1 MKQKK
6 QKENIVKNPIRW
18 RLTGLFFMVFV
29 LFSILIL
36 RLGVIQIIKGEAY
49 AAQAER
55 TDVTPVSYSVPRG
68 KIYDTNHKL
77 VVYNIPEKAIIYT
90 PPKNPQPGELLELA
104 KKLNTFLVM
113 TEKEI
118 NKVTDRDLKD
128 IWLLEHNNGT
138 DLITKKEEELYEQE
152 KLNDKDLY
160 KLKLKRI
167 TESELKKMDKNLAA
181 IYRKLSSAIALTPT
195 MVKNENVT
203 EEEFA
208 KVNEN
213 LDNLPGVDVT
223 TDWKRGRTFGETFW
237 NMLGEV
243 TSADE
248 GLPAEKVDYYTAKGY
263 KLNDRVGKSYIEEL
277 YDSVLQGRKEK
288 VKTVTDQDGNVVSTE
303 TVSEGK
309 SGKDIVL
316 TIDMEFQA
324 QVEKIMQEELVSA
337 IQKPHTDTLD
347 TAFVVAMEPKT
358 GRILAMSGK
367 VYDRKSGEFTD
378 FTPGTFAY
386 AFEQGSVVKGATVLT
401 GYQTGVRDFGEIEL
415 DEVMRFKGSGTF
427 SSYQVM
433 NRINE
438 LEALERSS
446 NVYMWKTAIEILGGK
461 YVPNGTLNIDPKKI
475 ETIRYYFNQFGLGVP
490 TGIGFNNETAGIKGT
505 NPSTYFQIA
514 IGQLDTYTPMQIA
527 QYITTIANG
536 GYRMKPQ
543 LVKEIRE
550 PNTNGDEPGNVIDEI
565 EPVVLNQVDMSAE
578 MLKRVQQG
586 FWLVT
591 HGSKG
596 TARGYF
602 KDEPYNAAGK
612 TGTSESYKNG
622 VKTWNL
628 SFAGYAPFD
637 NPKIAIAVI
646 VPNAYRDGYA
656 QPHSA
661 ANIISQRVFR
671 AYFDLNKKGQ
681 ITTND

>member
-1 MKQKK
+1 LIQKK
-6 QKENIVKNPIRW
+6 QKGNIVKNPIRL
-18 RLTGLFFMVFV
+18 RLNSLFFMVFV

-49 AAQAER
+49 AAQAEK

-68 KIYDTNHKL
+68 KIFDTNHKL
-77 VVYNIPEKAIIYT
+77 VVYNISEKAIIYT
-90 PPKNPQPGELLELA
+90 PPKNPQPGELIELA

-113 TEKEI
+113 TDKEI

-128 IWLLEHNNGT
+128 IWLLVHNNGS
-138 DLITKKEEELYEQE
+138 DLITKKEEQLYKQE

-167 TESELKKMDKNLAA
+167 TKRDLQAMDKNLAA
-181 IYRKLSSAIALTPT
+181 IYRKLSSATALTPT

-213 LDNLPGVDVT
+213 LENLPGVDVT
-223 TDWKRGRTFGETFW
+223 TDWKRGRTYGETFW

-243 TSADE
+243 TSAEE
-248 GLPAEKVDYYTAKGY
+248 GLPAEKVDYYMAKGY

-288 VKTVTDQDGNVVSTE
+288 VKTVTDQNGNVVSTE
-303 TVSEGK
+303 TVSKGK

-324 QVEKIMQEELVSA
+324 QVEKIMQEELGSA

-347 TAFVVAMEPKT
+347 TAFVVAMEPNT

-378 FTPGTFAY
+378 FTPGTFTY

-401 GYQTGVRDFGEIEL
+401 GYQTGVRDFGETEL

-427 SSYQVM
+427 SSHQVM
-433 NRINE
+433 NRVND

-446 NVYMWKTAIEILGGK
+446 NVYMWKTAIEIMGGK
-461 YVPNGTLNIDPKKI
+461 YVPNGTLNINPKKI
-475 ETIRYYFNQFGLGVP
+475 ETIRYYFNQFGLGIP
-490 TGIGFNNETAGIKGT
+490 TDIGFDNETAGIKGT
-505 NPSTYFQIA
+505 NTSTYFQIA

-527 QYITTIANG
+527 
-536 GYRMKPQ
+536 
-543 LVKEIRE
+543 
-550 PNTNGDEPGNVIDEI
+550 
-565 EPVVLNQVDMSAE
+565 
-578 MLKRVQQG
+578 
-586 FWLVT
+586 
-591 HGSKG
+591 
-596 TARGYF
+596 
-602 KDEPYNAAGK
+602 
-612 TGTSESYKNG
+612 
-622 VKTWNL
+622 
-628 SFAGYAPFD
+628 
-637 NPKIAIAVI
+637 
-646 VPNAYRDGYA
+646 
-656 QPHSA
+656 
-661 ANIISQRVFR
+661 
-671 AYFDLNKKGQ
+671 
-681 ITTND
+681 

>member
-1 MKQKK
+1 MK
-6 QKENIVKNPIRW
+6 QKENIVKSKTRW
-18 RLTGLFFMVFV
+18 RLTSLFLVVFV

-36 RLGVIQIIKGEAY
+36 RLGFIQIFKGEAF
-49 AAQAER
+49 AAQAEK

-68 KIYDTNHKL
+68 KIYDTNDRL

-90 PPKNPQPGELLELA
+90 PPKNPQPGELLKLA

-113 TEKEI
+113 TDKEI

-138 DLITKKEEELYEQE
+138 DLITKKEEKLYKQE

-160 KLKLKRI
+160 QLKLNRI
-167 TESELKKMDKNLAA
+167 TESDLQAMDKNLAA
-181 IYRKLSSAIALTPT
+181 IYRKLSSATALTPT
-195 MVKNENVT
+195 IVKNENVT

-223 TDWKRGRTFGETFW
+223 TDWKRGRTYGETFW

-248 GLPAEKVDYYTAKGY
+248 GLPADKVDYYTSKGY

-277 YDSVLQGRKEK
+277 YDSVLQGQKEK
-288 VKTVTDQDGNVVSTE
+288 VKTVTDQNGNVVSTE

-309 SGKDIVL
+309 SGKDLVL

-367 VYDRKSGEFTD
+367 VYDRKSGQFTD
-378 FTPGTFAY
+378 FTPGTFTY

-401 GYQTGVRDFGEIEL
+401 GYQTGVRDFGETEL

-433 NRINE
+433 NRIND

-446 NVYMWKTAIEILGGK
+446 NVYMWKTAIEMMGGK

-475 ETIRYYFNQFGLGVP
+475 ETIRYYFNQFGLGIP
-490 TGIGFNNETAGIKGT
+490 TGIGFDNETAGIKGT

-514 IGQLDTYTPMQIA
+514 IGQLDTYTPLQIA

-550 PNTNGDEPGNVIDEI
+550 PNVDGDEPGNVIDEI
-565 EPVVLNQVDMSAE
+565 EPVVLNQVDMSQE

-591 HGSKG
+591 HGSQG

-602 KDEPYNAAGK
+602 KDESYNAAGK

-637 NPKIAIAVI
+637 DPEIAIAVI

-671 AYFDLNKKGQ
+671 AYFDLKEKGQ
-681 ITTND
+681 PTAK

>member
-1 MKQKK
+1 MK
-6 QKENIVKNPIRW
+6 QKENIVKGKTRW
-18 RLTGLFFMVFV
+18 RLASLFFVVFV

-36 RLGVIQIIKGEAY
+36 RLGFIQILKGEAF
-49 AAQAER
+49 AAQAEK
-55 TDVTPVSYSVPRG
+55 TDVTSVSYSVPRG
-68 KIYDTNHKL
+68 KIYDTNDRL

-90 PPKNPQPGELLELA
+90 PPKNPQPRELLELA
-104 KKLNTFLVM
+104 KKLNTFLIM
-113 TEKEI
+113 TDKEI

-138 DLITKKEEELYEQE
+138 DLITKKEEKLYKQE

-160 KLKLKRI
+160 HLKLNRI
-167 TESELKKMDKNLAA
+167 TESDLKGMDKNLAA
-181 IYRKLSSAIALTPT
+181 IYRKLSSATALTPT

-208 KVNEN
+208 RVNEN

-223 TDWKRGRTFGETFW
+223 TDWKRGRTYGETFW

-248 GLPAEKVDYYTAKGY
+248 GLPADKVDYYTSKGY

-277 YDSVLQGRKEK
+277 YDGVLQGQKEK
-288 VKTVTDQDGNVVSTE
+288 VKTVTDQNGNVVSTK

-309 SGKDIVL
+309 SGKDLVL

-367 VYDRKSGEFTD
+367 VFNRQSGEFTD
-378 FTPGTFAY
+378 FTPGTFTY

-401 GYQTGVRDFGEIEL
+401 GYQTGVRDFGETEL

-433 NRINE
+433 NRIND

-446 NVYMWKTAIEILGGK
+446 NVYMWKTAIEMMGGK

-475 ETIRYYFNQFGLGVP
+475 ETIRYYFNQFGLGIP
-490 TGIGFNNETAGIKGT
+490 TGIGFDNETAGIKGT

-514 IGQLDTYTPMQIA
+514 IGQLDTYTPLQIA

-550 PNTNGDEPGNVIDEI
+550 PNMNGDEPGSVIDEI
-565 EPVVLNQVDMSAE
+565 EPVVLNQVDMSQE

-591 HGSKG
+591 HGSQG

-628 SFAGYAPFD
+628 SFVGYAPFD
-637 NPKIAIAVI
+637 DPEIAIAVI

-671 AYFDLNKKGQ
+671 AYFDLKEKGQ
-681 ITTND
+681 PIAK

>member
-1 MKQKK
+1 MK
-6 QKENIVKNPIRW
+6 QKENIVKSKTRW
-18 RLTGLFFMVFV
+18 RLTSLFFVVFV

-36 RLGVIQIIKGEAY
+36 RLGFIQIFKGEAF
-49 AAQAER
+49 AAQAEK

-68 KIYDTNHKL
+68 KIYDTNDRL

-90 PPKNPQPGELLELA
+90 PPKNPQPSELLELA

-113 TEKEI
+113 TDKEI

-128 IWLLEHNNGT
+128 IWLLVHNNGT
-138 DLITKKEEELYEQE
+138 DLITKKEEKLYEQE

-160 KLKLKRI
+160 QLKLNRI
-167 TESELKKMDKNLAA
+167 TESNLQALDKNLAA
-181 IYRKLSSAIALTPT
+181 IYRKLSSATALTPT

-223 TDWKRGRTFGETFW
+223 TDWKRGRTYGETFW

-248 GLPAEKVDYYTAKGY
+248 GLPADKVDYYTSKGY

-277 YDSVLQGRKEK
+277 YDSVLQGHKEK
-288 VKTVTDQDGNVVSTE
+288 VKTVTDQNGNVVSTK
-303 TVSEGK
+303 TVLEGK
-309 SGKDIVL
+309 SGKDLVL
-316 TIDMEFQA
+316 TVDMEFQA

-378 FTPGTFAY
+378 FTPGTFTY

-401 GYQTGVRDFGEIEL
+401 GYQTGVRDFGETEL

-433 NRINE
+433 NRIND

-446 NVYMWKTAIEILGGK
+446 NVYMWKTAIEMMGGK

-490 TGIGFNNETAGIKGT
+490 TGIGFDNETSGIKGT

-514 IGQLDTYTPMQIA
+514 IGQLDTYTPLQIA
-527 QYITTIANG
+527 QYMTTIANG

-550 PNTNGDEPGNVIDEI
+550 PNMEGNEPGRLINEI
-565 EPVVLNQVDMSAE
+565 EPVVLNQVGMSEA

-591 HGSKG
+591 HGSQG

-637 NPKIAIAVI
+637 DPEIAIAVI

-671 AYFDLNKKGQ
+671 AYFDLKEKGQ
-681 ITTND
+681 PTAK

>member
-6 QKENIVKNPIRW
+6 LKENIVKNPIRW
-18 RLTGLFFMVFV
+18 RLNGLFFMVFV

-49 AAQAER
+49 AAQAEK

-104 KKLNTFLVM
+104 KKLNTFLDM
-113 TEKEI
+113 TEKEV

-128 IWLLEHNNGT
+128 IWLLVHNNGT
-138 DLITKKEEELYEQE
+138 DLITTKEEKLYKQE

-160 KLKLKRI
+160 HSKLKRI
-167 TESELKKMDKNLAA
+167 TESDLKKMDKNLAA
-181 IYRKLSSAIALTPT
+181 IYRKLSSATALTPT

-213 LDNLPGVDVT
+213 LENLPGMDVT
-223 TDWKRGRTFGETFW
+223 TDWKRGRTYGETFW

-263 KLNDRVGKSYIEEL
+263 KLNDRVGKSYIEEH
-277 YDSVLQGRKEK
+277 YDSVLQGQKEK
-288 VKTVTDQDGNVVSTE
+288 VKTVTDQRGNVVSTE
-303 TVSEGK
+303 TVSEGQ
-309 SGKDIVL
+309 SGKDLVL

-324 QVEKIMQEELVSA
+324 QVEKIMQEELVNA

-367 VYDRKSGEFTD
+367 VYNRESGEFTD
-378 FTPGTFAY
+378 FTPGTFTY

-401 GYQTGVRDFGEIEL
+401 GYQTGVRDFGETEL

-446 NVYMWKTAIEILGGK
+446 NVYMWKTAIEMMGGK

-475 ETIRYYFNQFGLGVP
+475 ETIRYYFNQFGLGIP
-490 TGIGFNNETAGIKGT
+490 TGIGFNNETSGIKGT

-514 IGQLDTYTPMQIA
+514 IGQLDTYTPLQIA

-550 PNTNGDEPGNVIDEI
+550 PNMNGNEPGSVIDEI
-565 EPVVLNQVDMSAE
+565 EPVVLNQVDMSEE

-637 NPKIAIAVI
+637 DPEIAIAVI

-671 AYFDLNKKGQ
+671 AYFDLHEKGQ
-681 ITTND
+681 PTAK

>member
-1 MKQKK
+1 MQKK
-6 QKENIVKNPIRW
+6 EKIVKGKIRW
-18 RLTGLFFMVFV
+18 RLNSLFFLVFA
-29 LFSILIL
+29 LFSLLIL
-36 RLGVIQIIKGEAY
+36 RLGFIQILKGEAF
-49 AAQAER
+49 AAQAKK

-68 KIYDTNHKL
+68 KIYDTNDRL
-77 VVYNIPEKAIIYT
+77 VVYNIPEKAIVYT
-90 PPKNPQPGELLELA
+90 PPKNPQPDELLKLA

-113 TEKEI
+113 NEKEI

-128 IWLLEHNNGT
+128 IWLLEHKNGT
-138 DLITKKEEELYEQE
+138 DLITNKEEKLYKQE
-152 KLNDKDLY
+152 KLTDKDLY
-160 KLKLKRI
+160 QLKLDRI
-167 TESELKKMDKNLAA
+167 TESDLQTMDKNLAA
-181 IYRKLSSAIALTPT
+181 IYRKLSTAIALTPT

-203 EEEFA
+203 DEEYA
-208 KVNEN
+208 RVNAN
-213 LDNLPGVDVT
+213 LENLPGLDVT
-223 TDWKRGRTFGETFW
+223 TDWKRGRTYGDTFW

-248 GLPAEKVDYYTAKGY
+248 GLPAEKASYYTAKGY
-263 KLNDRVGKSYIEEL
+263 ELNDRVGKSYIEEL
-277 YDSVLQGRKEK
+277 YDSVLRGEKEK
-288 VKTVTDQDGNVVSTE
+288 VKTVTDQSGNVVRTE
-303 TVSEGK
+303 TVSEGQ
-309 SGKDIVL
+309 SGKDLVL

-324 QVEKIMQEELVSA
+324 QVEKIMQEELVQA

-367 VYDRKSGEFTD
+367 VYNRESGDFTD
-378 FTPGTFAY
+378 FTPGTFTY
-386 AFEQGSVVKGATVLT
+386 AFEQGSVVKGATVLA
-401 GYQTGVRDFGEIEL
+401 GYQTGVRDFGETEL
-415 DEVMRFKGSGTF
+415 DEVMHFKGSGTF
-427 SSYQVM
+427 SSYTVM

-446 NVYMWKTAIEILGGK
+446 NVYMWKTAIEMMGGK
-461 YVPNGTLNIDPKKI
+461 YVPNGTLNINPKKI

-490 TGIGFNNETAGIKGT
+490 TGIGFTNETAGIKGI
-505 NPSTYFQIA
+505 NASTYFQIA

-543 LVKEIRE
+543 LVREIRE
-550 PNTNGDEPGNVIDEI
+550 PNPDGDESGNVMDEI
-565 EPVVLNQVDMSAE
+565 EPVVLNRVDMSEE

-591 HGSKG
+591 HGSQG
-596 TARGYF
+596 TARGFF
-602 KDEPYNAAGK
+602 KNEPYDAAGK
-612 TGTSESYKNG
+612 TGTSESYKKG

-637 NPKIAIAVI
+637 DPKIAIAVI

-661 ANIISQRVFR
+661 ANVISQRVFR
-671 AYFDLNKKGQ
+671 AYFDDTEQGQ
-681 ITTND
+681 PNTK

>member
-1 MKQKK
+1 MKKK
-6 QKENIVKNPIRW
+6 KKKENIVKNQIRW
-18 RLTGLFFMVFV
+18 RLNGLFFMVFV

-49 AAQAER
+49 AAQAKK

-68 KIYDTNHKL
+68 KIFDTNNKL
-77 VVYNIPEKAIIYT
+77 VVYNISEKAIIYT

-113 TEKEI
+113 TDKEI

-128 IWLLEHNNGT
+128 IWLLVHNNGT
-138 DLITKKEEELYEQE
+138 DLITKKEEKLYKQE

-160 KLKLKRI
+160 KLKLNRI
-167 TESELKKMDKNLAA
+167 KESDLMAMDKNLAA

-195 MVKNENVT
+195 IIKNENVT
-203 EEEFA
+203 DEEYA

-213 LDNLPGVDVT
+213 LENLPGVDVS
-223 TDWKRGRTFGETFW
+223 TDWKRGRTYGETFW

-248 GLPAEKVDYYTAKGY
+248 GLPAEKVDYYKAKGY
-263 KLNDRVGKSYIEEL
+263 ELNDRVGKSYIEEL
-277 YDSVLQGRKEK
+277 YDGVLQGQKEI
-288 VKTVTDQDGNVVSTE
+288 VKTVTDSNGNVVSTE

-309 SGKDIVL
+309 NGKDIVL
-316 TIDMEFQA
+316 TIDMEFQD

-347 TAFVVAMEPKT
+347 TAFVVTMEPKT

-367 VYDRKSGEFTD
+367 VYNRKSREFTD
-378 FTPGTFAY
+378 FTPGTFTY

-415 DEVMRFKGSGTF
+415 DEIMRFKGSGTF

-446 NVYMWKTAIEILGGK
+446 NVYMWKTAIEIMGGK
-461 YVPNGTLNIDPKKI
+461 YVPNGTLNINPKKI
-475 ETIRYYFNQFGLGVP
+475 ETIRYYFNQFGLGIP
-490 TGIGFNNETAGIKGT
+490 TGIGFGNETAGIKGT

-536 GYRMKPQ
+536 GFRMKPQ
-543 LVKEIRE
+543 LVKGIRE
-550 PNTNGDEPGNVIDEI
+550 PNMNGNELGNVIDEI
-565 EPVVLNQVDMSAE
+565 EPVVLNRVDMSEE

-628 SFAGYAPFD
+628 SFAGYAPFND
-637 NPKIAIAVI
+637 PEIAIAVI

-671 AYFDLNKKGQ
+671 AYFDLNEKGRS
-681 ITTND
+681 TTK

>member
-1 MKQKK
+1 MK
-6 QKENIVKNPIRW
+6 NLIRS
-18 RLTGLFFMVFV
+18 RLNGLFFMVFV

-36 RLGVIQIIKGEAY
+36 RLGFVQIIKGEAY
-49 AAQAER
+49 SAQAKE
-55 TDVTPVSYSVPRG
+55 TDVTTVSYSVPRG
-68 KIYDTNHKL
+68 RIYDTNKKL
-77 VVYNIPEKAIIYT
+77 VVYNIPEKAIVYT
-90 PPKNPQPGELLELA
+90 PPKYPQPGELLELA
-104 KKLNTFLVM
+104 KKLTTILVM
-113 TEKEI
+113 TDREI

-128 IWLLEHNNGT
+128 IWLLAHNNGT
-138 DLITKKEEELYEQE
+138 DLITKKEEKLHKQE

-160 KLKLKRI
+160 QLKLNRI
-167 TESELKKMDKNLAA
+167 TESELQAMDKNLAA
-181 IYRKLSSAIALTPT
+181 IYRKLSSAVALTPT
-195 MVKNENVT
+195 MIKNENVT
-203 EEEFA
+203 EEEYA
-208 KVNEN
+208 KVSEN
-213 LDNLPGVDVT
+213 LENLPGVDVS
-223 TDWKRGRTFGETFW
+223 TDWKRGRTYGETFW

-248 GLPAEKVDYYTAKGY
+248 GLPADKVEYYTSKGY
-263 KLNDRVGKSYIEEL
+263 ELNDRVGKSYIEEL
-277 YDSVLQGRKEK
+277 YDGVLQGQKEK
-288 VKTVTDQDGNVVSTE
+288 VETVTDTNGNVVSTE

-316 TIDMEFQA
+316 TIDIEFQA
-324 QVEKIMQEELVSA
+324 QVEKIIQEELISA

-358 GRILAMSGK
+358 GRILAMSGN
-367 VYDRKSGEFTD
+367 VFDRQSREFTD
-378 FTPGTFAY
+378 FTPGTFTY

-401 GYQTGVRDFGEIEL
+401 GYQTGIRDFGEIEL
-415 DEVMRFKGSGTF
+415 DEVMRFKGSPKTF
-427 SSYQVM
+427 SSYLVM
-433 NRINE
+433 NRIND

-446 NVYMWKTAIEILGGK
+446 NVYMWKTAIEIMGGK
-461 YVPNGTLNIDPKKI
+461 YIPNGTLNINPQKI
-475 ETIRYYFNQFGLGVP
+475 ETIRYYFNQFGLGIP
-490 TGIGFNNETAGIKGT
+490 TKIGFDNETAGIKGT
-505 NPSTYFQIA
+505 NTSTYFQIA
-514 IGQLDTYTPMQIA
+514 IGQLDTYTPMQVA

-550 PNTNGDEPGNVIDEI
+550 PNKNGDEPGNLIDEI
-565 EPVVLNQVDMSAE
+565 EPMVLNQVDMSEE

-591 HGSKG
+591 HGPKG

-602 KDEPYNAAGK
+602 KGEPYNAAGK

-628 SFAGYAPFD
+628 SFAGYAPFN
-637 NPKIAIAVI
+637 NPEIAIAVI

-671 AYFDLNKKGQ
+671 AYFDLKEKGQ
-681 ITTND
+681 QTTK

>member
-1 MKQKK
+1 MKNLIQL
-6 QKENIVKNPIRW
+6 
-18 RLTGLFFMVFV
+18 RLNGLFFMVFV

-36 RLGVIQIIKGEAY
+36 RLGFIQIIKGEAY
-49 AAQAER
+49 SAQAKE
-55 TDVTPVSYSVPRG
+55 TDVTTVSYSVPRG
-68 KIYDTNHKL
+68 RIYDTNNKL
-77 VVYNIPEKAIIYT
+77 VVYNIPEKAIVYT
-90 PPKNPQPGELLELA
+90 PPKYPQPGELLELA
-104 KKLNTFLVM
+104 KKLTTFLVM
-113 TEKEI
+113 TDREI

-128 IWLLEHNNGT
+128 IWLLAHNNGT
-138 DLITKKEEELYEQE
+138 DLITKKEEKLNEQK

-160 KLKLKRI
+160 QLKLNRI
-167 TESELKKMDKNLAA
+167 TESDLQAMDKNLAA

-195 MVKNENVT
+195 MIKNENVT
-203 EEEFA
+203 EEEYA
-208 KVNEN
+208 KVSEN
-213 LDNLPGVDVT
+213 LEDLPGVDVS
-223 TDWKRGRTFGETFW
+223 TDWKRGRTYGETFW

-243 TSADE
+243 TSEDE
-248 GLPAEKVDYYTAKGY
+248 GLPADKVEYYTSKGY
-263 KLNDRVGKSYIEEL
+263 ELNDRVGKSYIEEL
-277 YDSVLQGRKEK
+277 YDSVLQGQKEK
-288 VKTVTDQDGNVVSTE
+288 VETVTDTNGNVVSTE

-316 TIDMEFQA
+316 TIDIDFQA
-324 QVEKIMQEELVSA
+324 QVEKIIQEELISA

-347 TAFVVAMEPKT
+347 TAFVVAIEPKT
-358 GRILAMSGK
+358 GRILAMSGN
-367 VYDRKSGEFTD
+367 VFDRQSREFTD
-378 FTPGTFAY
+378 FTPGTFTY

-401 GYQTGVRDFGEIEL
+401 GYQTGIRDFGEIEL
-415 DEVMRFKGSGTF
+415 DEVMRFKGSPKTF
-427 SSYQVM
+427 SSYLVM
-433 NRINE
+433 NRIND

-446 NVYMWKTAIEILGGK
+446 NVYMWKTAIEIMGGK
-461 YVPNGTLNIDPKKI
+461 YIPNGTLNINPQKI
-475 ETIRYYFNQFGLGVP
+475 ETIRYYFNQFGLGIP
-490 TGIGFNNETAGIKGT
+490 TKIGFDNETAGIKGT
-505 NPSTYFQIA
+505 NTSTYFQIA
-514 IGQLDTYTPMQIA
+514 IGQLDTYTPMQVA

-550 PNTNGDEPGNVIDEI
+550 PNKNGDEPGNLIDEI
-565 EPVVLNQVDMSAE
+565 EPMVLNQVDMSEE

-591 HGSKG
+591 HGPKG

-602 KDEPYNAAGK
+602 KGEPYNAAGK

-628 SFAGYAPFD
+628 SFAGYAPFN
-637 NPKIAIAVI
+637 NPEIAIAVI

-671 AYFDLNKKGQ
+671 AYFDLKEKDNK
-681 ITTND
+681 

>member
-1 MKQKK
+1 M
-6 QKENIVKNPIRW
+6 
-18 RLTGLFFMVFV
+18 TSLFFVVFV

-36 RLGVIQIIKGEAY
+36 RLGFIQIFKGEAF
-49 AAQAER
+49 AAQAEK

-68 KIYDTNHKL
+68 KIYDTNDRL

-90 PPKNPQPGELLELA
+90 PPKNPQPSELLELA

-113 TEKEI
+113 TDKEI
-118 NKVTDRDLKD
+118 NKVSDRDLKD
-128 IWLLEHNNGT
+128 IWLLVHNNGT
-138 DLITKKEEELYEQE
+138 DLITKKEEKLYKQE

-160 KLKLKRI
+160 QLKLNRI
-167 TESELKKMDKNLAA
+167 TESNLQALDKNLAA
-181 IYRKLSSAIALTPT
+181 IYRKLSSATALTPT

-223 TDWKRGRTFGETFW
+223 TDWKRGRTYGETFW

-248 GLPAEKVDYYTAKGY
+248 GLPADKVDYYTSKGY

-277 YDSVLQGRKEK
+277 YDSVLQGHKEK
-288 VKTVTDQDGNVVSTE
+288 VKTVTDQNGNVVSTK
-303 TVSEGK
+303 TVLEGK
-309 SGKDIVL
+309 SGKDLVL
-316 TIDMEFQA
+316 TVDMEFQA

-378 FTPGTFAY
+378 FTPGTFTY

-401 GYQTGVRDFGEIEL
+401 GYQTGVRDFGETEL

-433 NRINE
+433 NRIND

-446 NVYMWKTAIEILGGK
+446 NVYMWKTAIEMMGGK

-490 TGIGFNNETAGIKGT
+490 TGIGFDNETSGIKGT

-514 IGQLDTYTPMQIA
+514 IGQLDTYTPLQIA
-527 QYITTIANG
+527 QYMTTIANG

-550 PNTNGDEPGNVIDEI
+550 PNEDGNEPGNVIDEI

-591 HGSKG
+591 HGSQG

-637 NPKIAIAVI
+637 DPEIAIAVI

-671 AYFDLNKKGQ
+671 AYFDLHEKGQ
-681 ITTND
+681 PTAK

>member
-6 QKENIVKNPIRW
+6 QKENIVRNPIRW
-18 RLTGLFFMVFV
+18 RMNGLFFMVFV

-49 AAQAER
+49 AAQAEK

-90 PPKNPQPGELLELA
+90 PPKNPQPGELLELG

-113 TEKEI
+113 TDKEI

-138 DLITKKEEELYEQE
+138 DLITKKEEKLYKQE

-160 KLKLKRI
+160 QLKLNRI
-167 TESELKKMDKNLAA
+167 TESDLEKMDKNLAA

-195 MVKNENVT
+195 MIKNENVT

-213 LDNLPGVDVT
+213 LDNLTGVDVT
-223 TDWKRGRTFGETFW
+223 TDWKRDRTYGETFW

-248 GLPAEKVDYYTAKGY
+248 GLPAEKVNYYMAKGY

-288 VKTVTDQDGNVVSTE
+288 VKTVTDQNGNVVSTE
-303 TVSEGK
+303 TVSKGK
-309 SGKDIVL
+309 NGKDIVL

-324 QVEKIMQEELVSA
+324 QVEKIMQEELGSA

-378 FTPGTFAY
+378 FTPGTFTY

-401 GYQTGVRDFGEIEL
+401 GYQTGVRDFGEMEL

-433 NRINE
+433 NRIND

-446 NVYMWKTAIEILGGK
+446 NVYMWKTAIEMMGGK

-475 ETIRYYFNQFGLGVP
+475 ETIRYYFNQFGLGIP
-490 TGIGFNNETAGIKGT
+490 TGIGFDNETAGIKGT
-505 NPSTYFQIA
+505 NTSTYFQIA

-550 PNTNGDEPGNVIDEI
+550 PNKNGNEPGNVIDEI
-565 EPVVLNQVDMSAE
+565 EPVVLNQVDMSEE

-637 NPKIAIAVI
+637 DPEIAIAVI

-681 ITTND
+681 PTTK

>member
-1 MKQKK
+1 MK
-6 QKENIVKNPIRW
+6 QKENIVKSKTRW
-18 RLTGLFFMVFV
+18 RLTSLFLVVFV

-36 RLGVIQIIKGEAY
+36 RLGFIQIFKGEAF
-49 AAQAER
+49 AAQAEK

-68 KIYDTNHKL
+68 KIYDTNDRL

-90 PPKNPQPGELLELA
+90 PPKNPQPGELLKLA

-113 TEKEI
+113 TDKEI

-138 DLITKKEEELYEQE
+138 DLITKKEEKLYKQE

-160 KLKLKRI
+160 QLKLNRI
-167 TESELKKMDKNLAA
+167 TESDLKGMDKNLAA
-181 IYRKLSSAIALTPT
+181 IYRKLSSATALTPT
-195 MVKNENVT
+195 IVKNENVT

-223 TDWKRGRTFGETFW
+223 TDWKRGRTYGETFW

-248 GLPAEKVDYYTAKGY
+248 GLPADKVDYYTSKGY

-277 YDSVLQGRKEK
+277 YDSVLQGQKEK
-288 VKTVTDQDGNVVSTE
+288 VKTVTDQNGNVVSTE

-309 SGKDIVL
+309 SGKDLVL

-324 QVEKIMQEELVSA
+324 QVEKIMQEELVNA

-367 VYDRKSGEFTD
+367 VYDRKSGQFTD
-378 FTPGTFAY
+378 FTPGTFTY

-401 GYQTGVRDFGEIEL
+401 GYQTGVRDFGETEL

-433 NRINE
+433 NRIND

-446 NVYMWKTAIEILGGK
+446 NVYMWKTAIEMMGGK

-475 ETIRYYFNQFGLGVP
+475 ETIRYYFNQFGLGIP
-490 TGIGFNNETAGIKGT
+490 TGIGFDNETAGIKGT

-514 IGQLDTYTPMQIA
+514 IGQLDTYTPLQIA

-550 PNTNGDEPGNVIDEI
+550 PNVDGDEPGNVIDEI
-565 EPVVLNQVDMSAE
+565 EPVVLNQVDMSQE

-591 HGSKG
+591 HGSQG

-637 NPKIAIAVI
+637 DPEIAIAVI

-671 AYFDLNKKGQ
+671 AYFDLKEKGQ
-681 ITTND
+681 PTAK

>member
-1 MKQKK
+1 
-6 QKENIVKNPIRW
+6 
-18 RLTGLFFMVFV
+18 MVFV

-49 AAQAER
+49 AAQTKN

-68 KIYDTNHKL
+68 KIFDTNNKL
-77 VVYNIPEKAIIYT
+77 VVYNISEKAIIYT

-113 TEKEI
+113 TAKEI
-118 NKVTDRDLKD
+118 NKVTERDLKD
-128 IWLLEHNNGT
+128 IRLLVHNNGT
-138 DLITKKEEELYEQE
+138 DLINKKEEKLYKQE
-152 KLNDKDLY
+152 KLNDKDIY
-160 KLKLKRI
+160 KLKLNRI
-167 TESELKKMDKNLAA
+167 KDSDLMAMDKNLAA

-195 MVKNENVT
+195 IIKNENVT
-203 EEEFA
+203 DEEYA

-213 LDNLPGVDVT
+213 LENLSGVDVT
-223 TDWKRGRTFGETFW
+223 TDWKRGRTYGETFW

-263 KLNDRVGKSYIEEL
+263 ELNDRVGKSYIEEL
-277 YDSVLQGRKEK
+277 YDGVLQGQKEI
-288 VKTVTDQDGNVVSTE
+288 VKTVTDSNGNVVSTE

-309 SGKDIVL
+309 NGKDIVL

-367 VYDRKSGEFTD
+367 VYNRKSGEFTD
-378 FTPGTFAY
+378 FTPGTFTY

-401 GYQTGVRDFGEIEL
+401 GYQTGVRDFGEIDL
-415 DEVMRFKGSGTF
+415 DEIMRFKGSGTF

-446 NVYMWKTAIEILGGK
+446 NVYMWKTAIEIMGGK
-461 YVPNGTLNIDPKKI
+461 YVPNGILNINPKKI
-475 ETIRYYFNQFGLGVP
+475 ETIRYYFNQFGLGIP
-490 TGIGFNNETAGIKGT
+490 TGIGFGNETAGIKGI

-536 GYRMKPQ
+536 GFRMKPQ

-550 PNTNGDEPGNVIDEI
+550 PNMNGNEPGNVIDEI
-565 EPVVLNQVDMSAE
+565 EPVVLNRVDMSEE

-596 TARGYF
+596 TAKGYY

-628 SFAGYAPFD
+628 SFAGYAPFND
-637 NPKIAIAVI
+637 PEIAIAVI

-671 AYFDLNKKGQ
+671 AYFDLNEKGRPA
-681 ITTND
+681 TK

>member
-1 MKQKK
+1 M
-6 QKENIVKNPIRW
+6 
-18 RLTGLFFMVFV
+18 
-29 LFSILIL
+29 
-36 RLGVIQIIKGEAY
+36 
-49 AAQAER
+49 AQAEK

-68 KIYDTNHKL
+68 KIYDTNDRL

-90 PPKNPQPGELLELA
+90 PPRNPQPGELLELA

-113 TEKEI
+113 TDKEI

-128 IWLLEHNNGT
+128 LWLLEHNNGT
-138 DLITKKEEELYEQE
+138 DLITKKEEKLYKQE

-160 KLKLKRI
+160 HLKLNRI
-167 TESELKKMDKNLAA
+167 TESNLEKIDKNLAA
-181 IYRKLSSAIALTPT
+181 IYRNLSSATALTPT

-223 TDWKRGRTFGETFW
+223 TDWKRGRTYGETFW

-243 TSADE
+243 TSAEE

-277 YDSVLQGRKEK
+277 YDSVLQGQKEK
-288 VKTVTDQDGNVVSTE
+288 VKTVTDQNGNVVSTE

-309 SGKDIVL
+309 SGKDLVL
-316 TIDMEFQA
+316 TIDMQFQA
-324 QVEKIMQEELVSA
+324 EVEKIMQEELVSA

-367 VYDRKSGEFTD
+367 VYDRKSGQFTD
-378 FTPGTFAY
+378 FTPGTFTY

-401 GYQTGVRDFGEIEL
+401 GYQTGVRDFGETEL

-446 NVYMWKTAIEILGGK
+446 NVYMWKTAIEMMGGK

-475 ETIRYYFNQFGLGVP
+475 ETIRYYFNQFGLGIP
-490 TGIGFNNETAGIKGT
+490 TGIGFDNETAGIKGT

-514 IGQLDTYTPMQIA
+514 IGQLDTYTPLQIA

-543 LVKEIRE
+543 LVKAIRE
-550 PNTNGDEPGNVIDEI
+550 PNKNGDEPGNVIDEI
-565 EPVVLNQVDMSAE
+565 EPVVLNQVDMNGE

-637 NPKIAIAVI
+637 DPEIAVAVI

-671 AYFDLNKKGQ
+671 AYFDLKEKGQ
-681 ITTND
+681 PTAK

>member
-18 RLTGLFFMVFV
+18 RLNGLFFMVFV
-29 LFSILIL
+29 LFSILII
-36 RLGVIQIIKGEAY
+36 RLGVIQIINGDAY
-49 AAQAER
+49 AAQAEK

-77 VVYNIPEKAIIYT
+77 VVYNIPEKAITYT
-90 PPKNPQPGELLELA
+90 PPKNPHPGELLELA
-104 KKLNTFLVM
+104 KKLNTFLIM
-113 TEKEI
+113 TDKEI

-128 IWLLEHNNGT
+128 IWLLVHNNGT
-138 DLITKKEEELYEQE
+138 DLITKKEELLYEQK

-160 KLKLKRI
+160 QLKLKRI
-167 TESELKKMDKNLAA
+167 TEGNLKKMDKNLAA

-195 MVKNENVT
+195 MIKNENVT
-203 EEEFA
+203 EEEYA

-213 LDNLPGVDVT
+213 LENLPGVDVT
-223 TDWKRGRTFGETFW
+223 TDWKRGRTYGETFW

-248 GLPAEKVDYYTAKGY
+248 GLPAEKVDYYRAKGY

-277 YDSVLQGRKEK
+277 YDGVLQGQKEI
-288 VKTVTDQDGNVVSTE
+288 VKTVTDQNGNVVSTQ

-367 VYDRKSGEFTD
+367 VYNRKTREFTD
-378 FTPGTFAY
+378 FTPGTFTY

-446 NVYMWKTAIEILGGK
+446 NVYMWKTAIEIMGGK
-461 YVPNGTLNIDPKKI
+461 YVPNGTLNINPKKI
-475 ETIRYYFNQFGLGVP
+475 ETIRYYFNQFGLGIP
-490 TGIGFNNETAGIKGT
+490 TGIGFDNETAGMKGT
-505 NPSTYFQIA
+505 NTSTYFQIA

-550 PNTNGDEPGNVIDEI
+550 PNMNGNETGNVIDEI
-565 EPVVLNQVDMSAE
+565 EPVVLNQVDMSEE

-586 FWLVT
+586 FWQVT

-612 TGTSESYKNG
+612 TGTSESYKNR

-628 SFAGYAPFD
+628 SFAGYAPFND
-637 NPKIAIAVI
+637 PEIAIAVI

-671 AYFDLNKKGQ
+671 AYFDRNEK
-681 ITTND
+681 

>member
-6 QKENIVKNPIRW
+6 QKENIVIIRS
-18 RLTGLFFMVFV
+18 RLNALFTMVFV

-36 RLGVIQIIKGEAY
+36 RLGVIQIIKGEVF
-49 AAQAER
+49 AAQAKR

-104 KKLNTFLVM
+104 NKLNTFLDM
-113 TEKEI
+113 TDKEI

-128 IWLLEHNNGT
+128 IWLVVHNNGT
-138 DLITKKEEELYEQE
+138 DLITKKEEKLYQQK
-152 KLNDKDLY
+152 KLNDEDLY
-160 KLKLKRI
+160 RFKLKRI
-167 TESELKKMDKNLAA
+167 TESDLKAMNKNLAS
-181 IYRKLSSAIALTPT
+181 IYRKLSSAIALTPS
-195 MVKNENVT
+195 VIKNENVT

-213 LDNLPGVDVT
+213 LEDLPGVEGT
-223 TDWKRGRTFGETFW
+223 TDWKRGKTYGETFW

-243 TSADE
+243 TSEDE
-248 GLPAEKVDYYTAKGY
+248 GLPAEKVDYYTARGY

-277 YDSVLQGRKEK
+277 YDGVLQGQKEK
-288 VKTVTDQDGNVVSTE
+288 VKTVTDQNGNVVSTDI
-303 TVSEGK
+303 VSEGK
-309 SGKDIVL
+309 SGNDIVL
-316 TIDMEFQA
+316 TIDMEFQS
-324 QVEKIMQEELVSA
+324 QVENIIQEELVNA

-358 GRILAMSGK
+358 GHILAMSGK
-367 VYDRKSGEFTD
+367 VYNRQSRKFTD
-378 FTPGTFAY
+378 FTPGAFTY

-401 GYQTGVRDFGEIEL
+401 GYQTGVRDFGEIVL

-427 SSYQVM
+427 SSYEVM
-433 NRINE
+433 NSINE

-446 NVYMWKTAIEILGGK
+446 NVYMWKTAIEIMGGK
-461 YVPNGTLNIDPKKI
+461 YVPNGTLNINPKSI
-475 ETIRYYFNQFGLGVP
+475 ETIRYYFNQFGLGIP
-490 TGIGFNNETAGIKGT
+490 TGIDFNNETAGIKGT
-505 NPSTYFQIA
+505 NTSTYFQIA
-514 IGQLDTYTPMQIA
+514 IGQLDTYTPMQIT

-550 PNTNGDEPGNVIDEI
+550 TNPNGNEPGSVIDEI
-565 EPVVLNQVDMSAE
+565 EPVVLNQVDMSEE
-578 MLKRVQQG
+578 MIKRVQQG

-591 HGSKG
+591 HGAKG

-628 SFAGYAPFD
+628 SFAGYAPFND
-637 NPKIAIAVI
+637 PEIAIAVI

-671 AYFDLNKKGQ
+671 AYFDTNEKGHQ
-681 ITTND
+681 TTK

>member
-1 MKQKK
+1 M
-6 QKENIVKNPIRW
+6 N
-18 RLTGLFFMVFV
+18 GLFFMVFV

-49 AAQAER
+49 AAQAEK

-90 PPKNPQPGELLELA
+90 PPKNPQPGELLELG

-113 TEKEI
+113 TDKEI

-138 DLITKKEEELYEQE
+138 DLITKKEEKLYKQE

-160 KLKLKRI
+160 QLKLNRI
-167 TESELKKMDKNLAA
+167 TESDLEKMDKNLAA

-195 MVKNENVT
+195 MIKNENVT

-213 LDNLPGVDVT
+213 LDNLTGVDVT
-223 TDWKRGRTFGETFW
+223 TDWKRDRTYGETFW

-248 GLPAEKVDYYTAKGY
+248 GLPAEKVNYYMAKGY

-288 VKTVTDQDGNVVSTE
+288 VKTVTDQNGNVVSTE
-303 TVSEGK
+303 TVSKGK
-309 SGKDIVL
+309 NGKDIVL

-324 QVEKIMQEELVSA
+324 QVEKIMQEELGSA

-378 FTPGTFAY
+378 FTPGTFTY

-401 GYQTGVRDFGEIEL
+401 GYQTGVRDFGEMEL

-433 NRINE
+433 NRIND

-446 NVYMWKTAIEILGGK
+446 NVYMWKTAIEMMGGK

-475 ETIRYYFNQFGLGVP
+475 ETIRYYFNQFGLGIP
-490 TGIGFNNETAGIKGT
+490 TGIGFDNETAGIKGT
-505 NPSTYFQIA
+505 NTSTYFQIA

-550 PNTNGDEPGNVIDEI
+550 PNKNGNEPGNVIDEI
-565 EPVVLNQVDMSAE
+565 EPVVLNQVDMSEE

-637 NPKIAIAVI
+637 DPEIAIAVI

-681 ITTND
+681 PTTK

>member
-1 MKQKK
+1 MK
-6 QKENIVKNPIRW
+6 QKENIVKSKTRW
-18 RLTGLFFMVFV
+18 RLASLFFVVFV

-36 RLGVIQIIKGEAY
+36 RLGFIQILKGEAF
-49 AAQAER
+49 AAQAEK

-68 KIYDTNHKL
+68 KIYDTNDRL
-77 VVYNIPEKAIIYT
+77 VVYNIPEKAIIFT
-90 PPKNPQPGELLELA
+90 PPKNPQPSELLELA
-104 KKLNTFLVM
+104 MKLNTFLVM
-113 TEKEI
+113 TDKEI

-138 DLITKKEEELYEQE
+138 DLITKKEEKLYKQE

-160 KLKLKRI
+160 HLKLNRI
-167 TESELKKMDKNLAA
+167 TESDLKGMEKNLAA
-181 IYRKLSSAIALTPT
+181 IYRKLSSATALTPT
-195 MVKNENVT
+195 MVKNESVT

-223 TDWKRGRTFGETFW
+223 TDWKRGRTYGETFW

-248 GLPAEKVDYYTAKGY
+248 GLPADKVDYYTTKGY

-277 YDSVLQGRKEK
+277 YDSVLQGQKEK
-288 VKTVTDQDGNVVSTE
+288 VKTVTDQNGNVVSTE

-309 SGKDIVL
+309 SGKDLVL

-324 QVEKIMQEELVSA
+324 QVEKIMQEELVIA

-378 FTPGTFAY
+378 FTPGTFTY

-401 GYQTGVRDFGEIEL
+401 GYQTGVRDFGETEL

-446 NVYMWKTAIEILGGK
+446 NVYMWKTAIEMMGGK

-475 ETIRYYFNQFGLGVP
+475 ETIRYYFNQFGLGIP
-490 TGIGFNNETAGIKGT
+490 TGIGFDNETAGIKGT

-550 PNTNGDEPGNVIDEI
+550 PNVDGNEPGNVIDEI
-565 EPVVLNQVDMSAE
+565 EPVVQNRVDMNAE

-591 HGSKG
+591 HGSQG

-637 NPKIAIAVI
+637 DPEIAIAVI

-671 AYFDLNKKGQ
+671 AYFDLHEEGQ
-681 ITTND
+681 TTTK